1 MTTGSAGPGAAEPE
15 VSSASPLAHASPEHL
30 RGLQPAS
37 TGMRATALVVDAV
50 VVSLI
55 NVMCLMPTVIAVQ
68 LTSTVT
74 IGVAA
79 AFAFLGAM
87 AVTWF
92 QVIGLW
98 RRGQT
103 LGMRVVGISWLRWSR
118 PGRPGLN
125 AIAKMLVLSIVSGLT
140 LGIGAVIIYLVS
152 EDRSGRSWFDRV
164 TDIVVVTAKDTG
176 DDEEPPGWGTG
187 GRSSAH
193 AGGASS
199 PQWRELHDEGADGG
213 EHDYDRFR
221 RPADPGDLIEADD
234 YLQSAV
240 TARRAPSEARS
251 TDSSGAAPGAEGFI
265 TEVPWRSGEPEAA
278 ATPGRRPADLETS
291 VVRQDGDPVAA
302 QPGSAPL
309 SPLSTPLGSDP
320 SAPVMVPLSA
330 RQEQADST
338 AASTVASGGAPVG
351 SQDHWAP
358 QDSCAGDDP
367 MDRTVARPTP
377 RSVPSLLL
385 DTGRRVDLGAAGT
398 VLLGRDPQAVP
409 PWEGARTVA
418 VDDPGF
424 SVSKTH
430 VAVVLDGTGVL
441 VEDLGSTNGTTV
453 ETPDGA
459 LMTAGKGQR
468 IRASV
473 GDIVHVGQRRFTVG
487 N

>member
-55 NVMCLMPTVIAVQ
+55 NVMCLIPTVIAVQ

-79 AFAFLGAM
+79 AIAFLGAV
-87 AVTWF
+87 AVIWF
-92 QVIGLW
+92 QIIDLW
-98 RRGQT
+98 KRGQT

-125 AIAKMLVLSIVSGLT
+125 ALVKMLVLSTVSGLT

-152 EDRSGRSWFDRV
+152 EDRSGRSWFDRIS
-164 TDIVVVTAKDTG
+164 DIVVVTAKDTG
-176 DDEEPPGWGTG
+176 EGEEPPGWELRDGDTNGGTG
-187 GRSSAH
+187 S
-193 AGGASS
+193 
-199 PQWRELHDEGADGG
+199 
-213 EHDYDRFR
+213 EHDHDRFL
-221 RPADPGDLIEADD
+221 RPEDLEDRIDADE
-234 YLQSAV
+234 YLQSTVTV
-240 TARRAPSEARS
+240 TARRPLSESRS
-251 TDSSGAAPGAEGFI
+251 ADDSVAAVGAEGFI
-265 TEVPWRSGEPEAA
+265 TEVPWRSGKPEGPVAPSRRPTDLESSPMAQDGEPAA
-278 ATPGRRPADLETS
+278 A
-291 VVRQDGDPVAA
+291 PV
-302 QPGSAPL
+302 GSAPL
-309 SPLSTPLGSDP
+309 SPLSVPRGSDP

-338 AASTVASGGAPVG
+338 VASGGALAG
-351 SQDHWAP
+351 SQNHWAA

-367 MDRTVARPTP
+367 MDRTVARSTP
-377 RSVPSLLL
+377 QSAPSLLL
-385 DTGRRVDLGAAGT
+385 DTGQRVDLGAAGT
-398 VLLGRDPQAVP
+398 VLLGRDPQAVS
-409 PWEGARTVA
+409 PWEGACTVA

-424 SVSKTH
+424 SISKTH

-441 VEDLGSTNGTTV
+441 IEDLGSTNGTTV

-459 LMTAGKGQR
+459 LTTADEGQR

>member
-152 EDRSGRSWFDRV
+152 EDRSGRTPVERPAPSGGSCTMRV
-164 TDIVVVTAKDTG
+164 PTATSTTMTG
-176 DDEEPPGWGTG
+176 SGVLRIPGTSSRPMTTFSPLSRHAGLRPRRAAQTPRGRPPGP
-187 GRSSAH
+187 R
-193 AGGASS
+193 ASS
-199 PQWRELHDEGADGG
+199 PRSRGDPESRRQQ
-213 EHDYDRFR
+213 R
-221 RPADPGDLIEADD
+221 RPA
-234 YLQSAV
+234 
-240 TARRAPSEARS
+240 
-251 TDSSGAAPGAEGFI
+251 
-265 TEVPWRSGEPEAA
+265 
-278 ATPGRRPADLETS
+278 
-291 VVRQDGDPVAA
+291 GDP
-302 QPGSAPL
+302 
-309 SPLSTPLGSDP
+309 
-320 SAPVMVPLSA
+320 
-330 RQEQADST
+330 
-338 AASTVASGGAPVG
+338 
-351 SQDHWAP
+351 
-358 QDSCAGDDP
+358 
-367 MDRTVARPTP
+367 RT
-377 RSVPSLLL
+377 
-385 DTGRRVDLGAAGT
+385 
-398 VLLGRDPQAVP
+398 
-409 PWEGARTVA
+409 
-418 VDDPGF
+418 
-424 SVSKTH
+424 
-430 VAVVLDGTGVL
+430 
-441 VEDLGSTNGTTV
+441 
-453 ETPDGA
+453 
-459 LMTAGKGQR
+459 
-468 IRASV
+468 
-473 GDIVHVGQRRFTVG
+473 
-487 N
+487 